1 MRLRKKE
8 TKMKTER
15 EFFEKLPE
23 IRKIMNENGIYFM
36 NHSGWYEARDFKDFE
51 YEQYI
56 NGAWYS
62 WQARVPE
69 DYVVVPK
76 EPTYEM
82 WSELSRHLGR
92 YMQLHDRY
100 CPKTL
105 KKYFDRFIGEPPEWL
120 SKEVSSWDSDHAF
133 ATADLPVFIYKAMIE
148 AAEK

>member
-1 MRLRKKE
+1 
-8 TKMKTER
+8 MKTER
-15 EFFEKLPE
+15 ELFEAWVKKE
-23 IRKIMNENGIYFM
+23 HTHIF
-36 NHSGWYEARDFKDFE
+36 
-51 YEQYI
+51 
-56 NGAWYS
+56 NGAEQGDNRFKMDIDFMYMA
-62 WQARVPE
+62 WQASANREGYKLVP
-69 DYVVVPK
+69 V

-92 YMQLHDRY
+92 YMQMHSRY

-148 AAEK
+148 AVEK

>member
-1 MRLRKKE
+1 
-8 TKMKTER
+8 MKTER

-69 DYVVVPK
+69 GYVVVPK
-76 EPTYEM
+76 EPTQDQLEYGYRCGSKDAATIYRVMVVAE
-82 WSELSRHLGR
+82 SE
-92 YMQLHDRY
+92 
-100 CPKTL
+100 K
-105 KKYFDRFIGEPPEWL
+105 
-120 SKEVSSWDSDHAF
+120 
-133 ATADLPVFIYKAMIE
+133 
-148 AAEK
+148 

>member
-1 MRLRKKE
+1 
-8 TKMKTER
+8 MKTER
-15 EFFEKLPE
+15 ELFEAWAKKETNWDLYWS
-23 IRKIMNENGIYFM
+23 ENI
-36 NHSGWYEARDFKDFE
+36 K
-51 YEQYI
+51 QYMDHQT
-56 NGAWYS
+56 NGAWLA

-69 DYVVVPK
+69 GYVVVPV

-120 SKEVSSWDSDHAF
+120 SKEVGSWDSDHAF

-148 AAEK
+148 AVEK